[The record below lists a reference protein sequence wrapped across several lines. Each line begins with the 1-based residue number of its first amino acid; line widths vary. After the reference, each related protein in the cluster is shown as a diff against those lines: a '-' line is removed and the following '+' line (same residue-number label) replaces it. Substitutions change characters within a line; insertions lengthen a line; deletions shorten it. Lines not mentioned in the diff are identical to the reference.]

1 MTMIRRWLLTT
12 RDLGDLGPIRV
23 SMERSAYVGLGLV
36 ALTMFVAALSFLNGT
51 GSDRLMGAL
60 LATGGYYLSVMVHHT
75 GHYLAGLYAGYP
87 LVRLHF
93 YWMLARDIY
102 PPNEPKLAANIH
114 LRRALGGP
122 CASVLAAS
130 ACLLLAAITPGGI
143 LRFFFLSGFWINLLV
158 FTLGALIPAFGLDG
172 DVIRRHWPQRR
183 V

>member
-12 RDLGDLGPIRV
+12 RDLGYLGPIRV
-23 SMERSAYVGLGLV
+23 SMERSAYLGLGMV
-36 ALTMFVAALSFLNGT
+36 ALGMFVAALIWLDGT

-60 LATGGYYLSVMVHHT
+60 LATLGYYLSVMVHHA

-87 LVRLHF
+87 MARLHF
-93 YWMLARDIY
+93 YWVLARDIY

-122 CASVLAAS
+122 SASVLAAL
-130 ACLLLAAITPGGI
+130 ACLVLVAITPGGI
-143 LRFFFLSGFWINLLV
+143 LRFFFLSGFWINLLI

-172 DVIRRHWPQRR
+172 DVIRRYWPQRR